1 MDNPQEMK
9 VIISY
14 WRGACFAKHNNFG
27 LNPGFIIIVRSS
39 ETTRYTPWG
48 RVKI

>member
-9 VIISY
+9 VIISS
-14 WRGACFAKHNNFG
+14 WRLYNFVAQAMR

-39 ETTRYTPWG
+39 ETTRYTP
-48 RVKI
+48 